1 MSPDVYVY
9 SAMRENGMEPSELRR
24 AVEAGRATAAE
35 LGLQVDDA
43 IVLHNS
49 DRLALRMVPCD
60 VLARVAPSGHL
71 ADSEFEVEVARR
83 LADVDAPV
91 AELDPRV
98 EPRVHVR
105 DAFAISL
112 WTYYE
117 PVRSEI
123 APVDYADVFL
133 RHHAALRRIDLGAPH
148 FTDRVAVALRA
159 VNDRE
164 QSPEL
169 PASDRELLSDTL
181 GGLSAAISIDR
192 TGEQLLHGEPHPG
205 NLLNT
210 RRGPLF
216 VDLAT
221 CCRGPIEFD
230 LAHAPEEVGKHYAGA
245 DHGLIHRCR
254 ALNWAM
260 FSAWRWRRN
269 DQMPDRGHWRVEGL
283 NQVRAA
289 LDRGELG

>member
-1 MSPDVYVY
+1 
-9 SAMRENGMEPSELRR
+9 MEPLELLH
-24 AVEAGRATAAE
+24 AIEAGRATASE

-43 IVLHNS
+43 LVIHNS
-49 DRLALRMVPCD
+49 DRAALRLVPCD
-60 VLARVAPSGHL
+60 VLARVAPWGQL
-71 ADSEFEVEVARR
+71 ADSEFEVEVARH

-91 AELDPRV
+91 AELERRV

-112 WTYYE
+112 WTYYQ
-117 PVRSEI
+117 PVGTGI
-123 APVDYADVFL
+123 APADYADVLL
-133 RHHAALRRIDLGAPH
+133 RHHAALRQIDLHAPH
-148 FTDRVAVALRA
+148 FTDRVAVALRE

-169 PASDRELLSDTL
+169 PDPDRALLSDTL
-181 GGLSAAISIDR
+181 SGLSTAISIDKV
-192 TGEQLLHGEPHPG
+192 GDQLLHGEPHPG

-230 LAHAPEEVGKHYAGA
+230 LAHAPEDVGKHYAGA
-245 DHGLIHRCR
+245 DHDLIHRCR

-260 FSAWRWRRN
+260 FSAWRWRR
-269 DQMPDRGHWRVEGL
+269 DDHMPDRDHWRVEGL
-283 NQVRAA
+283 NRVRAA
-289 LDRGELG
+289 LDRCGLG

>member
-1 MSPDVYVY
+1 
-9 SAMRENGMEPSELRR
+9 MEPLELRR
-24 AVEAGRATAAE
+24 AVEAGRATASE
-35 LGLQVDDA
+35 LGLQVDD
-43 IVLHNS
+43 VVVVHNS
-49 DRLALRMVPCD
+49 DRVALRLAPCG

-71 ADSEFEVEVARR
+71 ADSEFEVEVAHH

-91 AELDPRV
+91 AELAPLVGSRV
-98 EPRVHVR
+98 YVR
-105 DAFAISL
+105 DAFAVSL

-117 PVRSEI
+117 PVGSEI
-123 APVDYADVFL
+123 TPAEYADVLL
-133 RHHAALRRIDLGAPH
+133 RHHAALRQIDLDAPH
-148 FTDRVAVALRA
+148 FTDRVAVALRE

-169 PASDRELLSDTL
+169 PDPDRELLSDTL
-181 GGLSAAISIDR
+181 SGLSAAISIDKADD
-192 TGEQLLHGEPHPG
+192 QLLHGEPHPG

-230 LAHAPEEVGKHYAGA
+230 VAHAPEEVGKHYAGV
-245 DHGLIHRCR
+245 DHGLLHRCR

-260 FSAWRWRRN
+260 FSAWRWRRD
-269 DQMPDRGHWRVEGL
+269 DQMPDRDHWRVEGL
-283 NQVRAA
+283 NLVRAA
-289 LDRGELG
+289 LDRCGLG

>member
-1 MSPDVYVY
+1 
-9 SAMRENGMEPSELRR
+9 MEPVALRR
-24 AVEAGRATAAE
+24 AVEAGRTIASE

-43 IVLHNS
+43 IVIHDS
-49 DRLALRMVPCD
+49 DRVALRLVPCD

-91 AELDPRV
+91 AELEPRV
-98 EPRVHVR
+98 APRVHVR
-105 DAFAISL
+105 DAFAVSL

-117 PVRSEI
+117 PVGPEI
-123 APVDYADVFL
+123 TPVDYADVFL
-133 RHHAALRRIDLGAPH
+133 RHHAALRQIDLDAPH
-148 FTDRVAVALRA
+148 FTDRVAVALRE
-159 VNDRE
+159 VSDRE
-164 QSPEL
+164 RSPEL
-169 PASDRELLSDTL
+169 LDSDRELLSDTL
-181 GGLSAAISIDR
+181 SGLSAAISTDKAVD
-192 TGEQLLHGEPHPG
+192 QLLHGEPHPG

-230 LAHAPEEVGKHYAGA
+230 LAHAHEEVGQHYAGA

-260 FSAWRWRRN
+260 FSAWRWRRD

-283 NQVRAA
+283 NRVRAA
-289 LDRGELG
+289 LDRCGLG

>member
-1 MSPDVYVY
+1 
-9 SAMRENGMEPSELRR
+9 MRENRMEPLELRR
-24 AVEAGRATAAE
+24 AVAAGRATASE

-43 IVLHNS
+43 IVIHNS
-49 DRLALRMVPCD
+49 DRVALRLAPCD
-60 VLARVAPSGHL
+60 VLARVAPSDHL
-71 ADSEFEVEVARR
+71 AGSEFEVEVAHR

-98 EPRVHVR
+98 EPRVYVR

-117 PVRSEI
+117 SVGSEI
-123 APVDYADVFL
+123 APTDYADAL
-133 RHHAALRRIDLGAPH
+133 MRHHATLRQIDLAAPQ
-148 FTDRVAVALRA
+148 FTDRVAAALRE
-159 VNDRE
+159 VNDQE

-169 PASDRELLSDTL
+169 PASDRELLSNTL
-181 GGLSAAISIDR
+181 SGLIAMISSDE
-192 TGEQLLHGEPHPG
+192 TGDQLLHGEPHPG

-230 LAHAPEEVGKHYAGA
+230 LAHAPEEVGEHYARA
-245 DHGLIHRCR
+245 DHDLIQRCR

-260 FSAWRWRRN
+260 FSAWRWRRD
-269 DQMPDRGHWRVEGL
+269 DQMPNRGHWRVEGL
-283 NQVRAA
+283 NRVRAA
-289 LDRGELG
+289 LDRCALG